1 MFVSLKKKTAVDQ
14 KVPHLQT
21 CWETDVLSNL
31 NKLYFCW
38 KAREQSHCQ
47 WLYFTLGESLK
58 V

>member
-31 NKLYFCW
+31 NKL
-38 KAREQSHCQ
+38 
-47 WLYFTLGESLK
+47 
-58 V
+58 